1 MSVAAERRNSLSR
14 TVKIHTPVGNVRIL
28 QPRSA
33 TRRTMP
39 LPVFEEHEA
48 SEEAL
53 ARRHEE
59 RSQEAAPRH
68 DVEDRLREE
77 FKAGFDE
84 GRRHAERSI
93 REEYQRKNAEMQAAV
108 DALLESIAR
117 QYKEFQAAA
126 ERHVVRL
133 AVAVAER
140 IVKRTIALDHEVVL
154 RQIHEAM
161 KRVVGVDRIRI
172 RINPRDEEFV
182 RAHRAELL
190 TSADAVREL
199 TLEADETIER
209 GSCVLESDAGNVD
222 ASITTQLERIEAALF
237 NDQETR

>member
-1 MSVAAERRNSLSR
+1 
-14 TVKIHTPVGNVRIL
+14 
-28 QPRSA
+28 
-33 TRRTMP
+33 MP
-39 LPVFEEHEA
+39 LPVFEEQAA
-48 SEEAL
+48 SDEAL

-59 RSQEAAPRH
+59 RSDEPASHH
-68 DVEDRLREE
+68 DAEERLREE

-84 GRRHAERSI
+84 GRRHAERTI
-93 REEYQRKNAEMQAAV
+93 REEFQKKNAEMQAAI
-108 DALLESIAR
+108 DALMESIAR
-117 QYKEFQAAA
+117 QYKEFQTAA
-126 ERHVVRL
+126 EHHVVRL
-133 AVAVAER
+133 AVAIAER
-140 IVKRTIALDHEVVL
+140 IVKRTVALDHEVVL
-154 RQIHEAM
+154 RHIHEAM

-172 RINPRDEEFV
+172 RINPADEEFI

-199 TLEADETIER
+199 TLEADETIAR

>member
-1 MSVAAERRNSLSR
+1 MSR
-14 TVKIHTPVGNVRIL
+14 TMKIHTPIGNVRIL
-28 QPRSA
+28 HPRGQP
-33 TRRTMP
+33 RRTMP
-39 LPVFEEHEA
+39 LPAFDEYDA
-48 SEEAL
+48 SDEAL
-53 ARRHEE
+53 RKRHED
-59 RSQEAAPRH
+59 APKESAPPH
-68 DVEDRLREE
+68 DVEERLREE

-93 REEYQRKNAEMQAAV
+93 RQEYQRKSVEMQAAA
-108 DALLESIAR
+108 DAFLESLAKR
-117 QYKEFQAAA
+117 YAEFQTAA
-126 ERHVVRL
+126 ERAVVRL
-133 AVAVAER
+133 AIAIAER
-140 IVKRTIALDHEVVL
+140 IVKRTVLVENEVVV

-172 RINPRDEEFV
+172 RINPADEEFV

-190 TSADAVREL
+190 TSADAVRDL
-199 TLEADETIER
+199 TVEVDETIER